1 MADFPQTPAT
11 RARANE
17 SSIWTRIVLPLL
29 CMTVPWVLLTVA
41 VVVLSVTGTWGELFK
56 GLGLDSVLGKNNEM
70 VLRRLTEPLQIR
82 TSWDIF
88 WVVLVIGLAAAGF
101 LVSMFYLGY
110 SAGKES
116 RQGRYLGWW
125 LMIIM
130 LVVVG
135 VLPGVTAILGY
146 LLGSNA
152 RREGWTARPW
162 TASLAALGC
171 FFFLLCGAQF
181 ITVAILAN
189 GREGSGWAWLWLLIP
204 TLFVAFGYTAWM
216 YVRDG
221 RAAGPLWAIFLGG
234 LRGLVYLLL
243 TLVFLLPA
251 VQSYNPTSQSYEVL
265 VLFDISD
272 SMNTKEGVPDEKTSF
287 DKLPSRQDKIIDFL
301 DGDAA
306 FIQRLQARNPVYCYR
321 FGSQL
326 DAAEFKEFKK
336 QDLKDITKLSRAAW
350 ADWLK
355 VDVNKILADVQDP
368 AERDQ
373 KEKFY
378 RDLIG
383 STSLGDSALTLYKS
397 KPNALLQGVIVF
409 SDGRNNQGSAQAF
422 AELRKLARE
431 AQVPIFTV
439 VVGEDRQRVNIR
451 ITSVE
456 APTQTRPDDKFTISV
471 DIDGEGLPDE
481 ETAVILEALSPSNIK
496 FDLGPKPAKFK
507 PGEPPHAQVEFEIDP
522 KQPGM
527 PPGVLKK
534 NEANGQMELEE
545 GQWTFMARV
554 PRDKREAVSDKEAA
568 ALQKNAASGKL
579 EHVSKKMAVQVVKR
593 PLRVL
598 LVAGALTRE
607 CLFVKNLFV
616 REVDRRRMELSI
628 YLQLAR
634 PEVVLDV
641 PPERKLLHFPDRLV
655 AEEEAVKPEDK
666 YYNLSQYDL
675 IIAFDPDWTNLTSN
689 GERAVAS
696 VPESEKDDKR
706 RELTLERL
714 NLLKR
719 WVDKQ
724 AGGLVLVAGPVNTYQ
739 LARAANKDV
748 LDPLLTLFPVYL
760 SDNRLEQLP
769 GKRRPSTDPWR
780 LHFRKAQAEM
790 NFLKLDDEKADP
802 LAGWN
807 EFFGPGAKPQ
817 RGFYSYYPVKNFKKG
832 ATVVATFTDPR
843 ARMTEGE
850 LSEDDKEQPYLVTMT
865 YGGGKV
871 VYLGSGE
878 MWRLRNYRE
887 SYYERFW
894 AKLARYAGSGNL
906 SRSNRRG
913 LLIMS
918 ETFLARKPVIISGRV
933 LGADLQP
940 LPKDARPPKARI
952 TPPAGVKL
960 QKTEF
965 EMQPRESQSSEGWN
979 GRFACE
985 VRLPGSADP
994 YQVELLL
1001 PSGES
1006 VDKREF
1012 FVEKD
1017 NPELNDVRPDYGQMY
1032 QLASGAKVVLTRM
1045 EDEKKKEKLTQLL
1058 KAPPNL
1064 SVLLNDKDQGD
1075 ERDGDPHRLYFT
1087 LDTADIIPDCM
1098 ITPPPKTGR
1107 HKAGLENLWDKGPTV
1122 TQQTAAFGLAV
1133 AMWVLGML
1141 AISLGLTALLGL
1153 VTGRSVLIAVCV
1165 LGLLLIQTTVL
1176 WVLWWA
1182 AGIFGNLA
1190 IASGVAFL
1198 LFGVLT
1204 WLMRS
1209 SDKPVQFNVIWL
1221 GITLAALL
1229 LLVVPLLVLVL
1240 VQAGTKPIMIG
1251 YLLMVIVA
1259 FLSLEWL
1266 TRKLLKLA

>member
-11 RARANE
+11 RARPSE
-17 SSIWTRIVLPLL
+17 SSVLARIVLPLL
-29 CMTVPWVLLTVA
+29 CMIVPWIAIAVA
-41 VVVLSVTGTWGELFK
+41 IVVITVTGSWDELFK
-56 GLGLDSVLGKNNEM
+56 SLGLGSLVAENN
-70 VLRRLTEPLQIR
+70 VPILRRLTEPLQIR

-88 WVVLVIGLAAAGF
+88 WVALVIALAAVGF
-101 LVSMFYLGY
+101 LISTFYLGY
-110 SAGKES
+110 SAGKEA
-116 RQGRYLGWW
+116 QKGRYLAWW
-125 LMIIM
+125 LMAIVLFVTLGLPAII
-130 LVVVG
+130 G
-135 VLPGVTAILGY
+135 YVLGR
-146 LLGSNA
+146 NA
-152 RREGWTARPW
+152 RRDGWAARPW
-162 TASLAALGC
+162 TSTLVALGC
-171 FFFLLCGAQF
+171 YFFLICSIEFVA
-181 ITVAILAN
+181 VAIQAN

-204 TLFVAFGYTAWM
+204 TLMLAFGYSAWM

-221 RAAGPLWAIFLGG
+221 WTVGPFWALFLNG
-234 LRGLVYLLL
+234 LRCIVYVLLA
-243 TLVFLLPA
+243 LVFLLPA
-251 VQSYNPTSQSYEVL
+251 VQSYNQTSQRYEVL
-265 VLFDISD
+265 VLFDVSD
-272 SMNTKEGVPDEKTSF
+272 SMNTKEGLPDEKTSF

-306 FIQRLQARNPVYCYR
+306 FIKRLQDKNPVFCYR

-326 DAAEFKEFKK
+326 DAADFKSFA
-336 QDLKDITKLSRAAW
+336 KDDAKLSKADW

-355 VDVNKILADVQDP
+355 IDPAKILADVQDP
-368 AERDQ
+368 AEREQ

-378 RDLIG
+378 KDLIG

-397 KPNALLQGVIVF
+397 KPNALLQGIVIF

-439 VVGEDRQRVNIR
+439 AVGEDRQRVNIR

-456 APTQTRPDDKFTISV
+456 APTQARPDDKFSISV

-481 ETAVILEALSPSNIK
+481 ETAIWLEALSPSNVK

-507 PGEPPHAQVEFEIDP
+507 AGEPPHAQVEFEIDP
-522 KQPGM
+522 AQPGM

-534 NEANGQMELEE
+534 NESTGKLELEE

-554 PRDKREAVSDKEAA
+554 PKDKREAISDKEAA
-568 ALQKNAASGKL
+568 ALKKNAASGKL
-579 EHVSKKMAVQVVKR
+579 EHVSKKMTVQIVKR

-598 LVAGALTRE
+598 LVAGVLTRE
-607 CLFVKNLFV
+607 CQFVKNLFV

-634 PEVVLDV
+634 PEIYIDV
-641 PPERKLLHFPDRLV
+641 PPERRLMHFPDRLV

-666 YYNLSQYDL
+666 YYNLAQYDL
-675 IIAFDPDWTNLTSN
+675 VIAFDPDWTNLTSN

-706 RELTLERL
+706 RALTLERL

-724 AGGLVLVAGPVNTYQ
+724 AGGLILVAGPVNTYQ
-739 LARAANKDV
+739 LARGANKDI
-748 LDPLLTLFPVYL
+748 LDPLLTLFPVVL

-780 LHFRKAQAEM
+780 LRFRKASAEM

-802 LAGWN
+802 LAGWK
-807 EFFGPGAKPQ
+807 EFFGEGEKPV

-850 LSEDDKEQPYLVTMT
+850 LSEEDKEQPYLVTMT
-865 YGGGKV
+865 YGGGKI

-878 MWRLRNYRE
+878 MWRLRNYHE

-906 SRSNRRG
+906 TRSSRRG

-965 EMQPRESQSSEGWN
+965 DMQPRESQSSEGWN

-985 VRLPGSADP
+985 VRLPGHADP

-1017 NPELNDVRPDYGQMY
+1017 NPELNDVRPDYGQMF
-1032 QLASGAKVVLTRM
+1032 QMASGAKLVLARM
-1045 EDEKKKEKLTQLL
+1045 DDEKQKERLTQLL
-1058 KAPPNL
+1058 KTPPNL
-1064 SVLLNDKDQGD
+1064 SVILDDKNLSD
-1075 ERDGDPHRLYFT
+1075 EREGDTHRLYFT

-1098 ITPPPKTGR
+1098 TSPPPKTGR
-1107 HKAGLENLWDKGPTV
+1107 HKAGLEDLWDKGPIV
-1122 TQQTAAFGLAV
+1122 TTESAATGLAG
-1133 AMWVLGML
+1133 ATWVLGML

-1153 VTGRSVLIAVCV
+1153 ITGRPVLIAVCL
-1165 LGLLLIQTTVL
+1165 LGLLLVQTAVL
-1176 WVLWWA
+1176 GVLGWVVSD
-1182 AGIFGNLA
+1182 FFRNLA
-1190 IASGVAFL
+1190 IAAGTTLV
-1198 LFGVLT
+1198 LFGALT

-1209 SDKPVQFNVIWL
+1209 SDKPVQFSAIWL
-1221 GITLAALL
+1221 GIVLAALL
-1229 LLVVPLLVLVL
+1229 FLAVPLLVLVL
-1240 VQAGTKPIMIG
+1240 AQAETKPIMVG
-1251 YLLMVIVA
+1251 YLLMLVVA